1 MPKVNRSNRIW
12 LALAIWA
19 MGLLLFIA
27 LGIWN
32 MKTSQE
38 NTENRLLGEAG
49 RIASQLAA
57 LVSLPTREPDEAISR
72 AIVAGAMED
81 EHIYAVKIETRNG
94 VKEGQRRNYL
104 WEPILWDDEIAE
116 NCIQGMTPLKYD
128 GKTIGSVEVWL
139 SPRQINE
146 EETQIFGHETTR
158 FIILAFFWTGAL
170 FLLLWAF
177 GEVHRFRRQL
187 AVRTVSAKRTVPEE
201 QPVLFRLG
209 EDKSKDGADNSTEN
223 TIKNACDQVAGR
235 IYQRK
240 NPESWNVTAGLFR
253 QTFSRAPE
261 LMSMLY
267 SNSEFAGLCHL
278 GRMLEKAAPCLGA
291 NRLYEA
297 ARGMQKALNDPDSLE
312 RASSVEECANALEDV
327 LASLGGSKKTYSE
340 SRSK

>member
-1 MPKVNRSNRIW
+1 MPKIISSNRIW

-27 LGIWN
+27 LGLWN
-32 MKTSQE
+32 MKDSQE

-57 LVSLPTREPDEAISR
+57 LVSLPTREPDEGIAR

-81 EHIYAVKIETRNG
+81 DHIYAVKIETRNG

-128 GKTIGSVEVWL
+128 GKTVGSVEVWL

-158 FIILAFFWTGAL
+158 FVILAFFWTAAL
-170 FLLLWAF
+170 LLLLWSF
-177 GEVHRFRRQL
+177 GELRRFRRQL
-187 AVRTVSAKRTVPEE
+187 AVKTVIAKKSQTDE
-201 QPVLFRLG
+201 QPVIFRLA
-209 EDKSKDGADNSTEN
+209 EDKSSKGEGDATEDA
-223 TIKNACDQVAGR
+223 IKNACDQVAGR

-240 NPESWNVTAGLFR
+240 NPESWHVTAGLFR

-291 NRLYEA
+291 DKLFDA
-297 ARGMQKALNDPDSLE
+297 ARHMQAALNDPESLQ
-312 RASSVEECANALEDV
+312 RASSVEECAKALEDV
-327 LASLGGSKKTYSE
+327 LASLGGSKKNYSE
-340 SRSK
+340 ARSE